1 MSAGSYLISR
11 TIDGAVCEKNPNSF
25 WCKPIS
31 EVAITLFFLV
41 LFLVILI
48 FDMVGFYKMPEYS
61 KRNKIAVF
69 FIYFIKLPKRLFRFI
84 RDI

>member
-1 MSAGSYLISR
+1 MDTGSYLVSR
-11 TIDGAVCEKNPNSF
+11 MIGGAVCEKNPNNF

-31 EVAITLFFLV
+31 ERAIALFFLV

-48 FDMVGFYKMPEYS
+48 FDMVGFYKIPEYK
-61 KRNKIAVF
+61 KRNKVVVF
-69 FIYFIKLPKRLFRFI
+69 FIYFIKLPKRIFRFI